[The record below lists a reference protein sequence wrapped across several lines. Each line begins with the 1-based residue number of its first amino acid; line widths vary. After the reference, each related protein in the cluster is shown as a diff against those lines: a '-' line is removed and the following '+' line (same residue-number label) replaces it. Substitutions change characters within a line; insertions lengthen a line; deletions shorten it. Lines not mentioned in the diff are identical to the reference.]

1 MRIFGFWIAFS
12 LALLPKNSSAQIW
25 DDTQIWWED
34 FLTIETEEEK
44 IRDVY
49 DQIAQHVGLQNI
61 PELYLPPE
69 KRMNCAA
76 KTGRWMTR

>member
-1 MRIFGFWIAFS
+1 MMRICGFWIALS

-76 KTGRWMTR
+76 KTGR